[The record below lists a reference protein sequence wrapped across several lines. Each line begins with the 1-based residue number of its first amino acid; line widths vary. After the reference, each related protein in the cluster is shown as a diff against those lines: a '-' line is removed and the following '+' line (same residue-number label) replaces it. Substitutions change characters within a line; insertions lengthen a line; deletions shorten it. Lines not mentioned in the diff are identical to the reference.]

1 MTRLTSLQAD
11 LEKRR
16 AKFDEAQQ
24 TNASLQ
30 QELQANL
37 QARTAAE
44 ESLKQARAR
53 IEELEDA
60 ERFRLKTSSQGLIV
74 PKKK

>member
-11 LEKRR
+11 LEKRL
-16 AKFDEAQQ
+16 AKFDEVQQ
-24 TNASLQ
+24 TNATLQ

-44 ESLKQARAR
+44 EGR
-53 IEELEDA
+53 
-60 ERFRLKTSSQGLIV
+60 
-74 PKKK
+74 